1 MENYCINCQ
10 KKKKKKSQ
18 TGNKCWDSLWHPVQA
33 MLQQTFN
40 FAHVLFYCLFHR
52 SMSVFNVLSRMEKPC
67 QFLMEFQFHELPLL
81 TQQTLVTRGS
91 RPGEVNLNTSDWLP
105 SQLPQAHFTSDLPA
119 CIHSCSSAFPLL
131 CLLRFVFF
139 FKIYFCH
146 SLKNKIKLY
155 VWLIVSWANVT
166 ERKMFMIISLVCK
179 CKIINHVDVDL
190 DNMTN
195 N

>member
-1 MENYCINCQ
+1 MNIACLELDRAMVCEQWMHRHNFRDIHTHRQSWSRWLIMNFNKDMSHSESHGKLLYKLS

-131 CLLRFVFF
+131 CLLRFFF
-139 FKIYFCH
+139 FKY
-146 SLKNKIKLY
+146 
-155 VWLIVSWANVT
+155 
-166 ERKMFMIISLVCK
+166 ISA
-179 CKIINHVDVDL
+179 IR
-190 DNMTN
+190 
-195 N
+195 

>member
-1 MENYCINCQ
+1 MNSECIDIIFGISTHTGSLEADDLAWILTKTWAIQKAMENYCINCQ

-131 CLLRFVFF
+131 CLLRFFFF
-139 FKIYFCH
+139 FKY
-146 SLKNKIKLY
+146 
-155 VWLIVSWANVT
+155 
-166 ERKMFMIISLVCK
+166 ISA
-179 CKIINHVDVDL
+179 IR
-190 DNMTN
+190 
-195 N
+195 